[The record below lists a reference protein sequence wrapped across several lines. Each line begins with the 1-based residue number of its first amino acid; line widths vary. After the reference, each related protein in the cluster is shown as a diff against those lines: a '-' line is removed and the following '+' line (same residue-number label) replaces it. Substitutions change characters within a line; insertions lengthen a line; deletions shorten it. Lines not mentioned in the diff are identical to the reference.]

1 MNQVNY
7 GIGQGIFDPRA
18 AELTNSYVTIGQV
31 TLHKLQ
37 LKKGALD
44 KFRLPVDVL
53 EGMFLWNHAFY
64 CSSAHVCPGHL
75 GKFTLSLHWMNLG
88 NQPVEVIIE
97 DVYLLVVPSRQ
108 GDEDPEEEE
117 NRIQAAKMERL
128 ENAELL
134 HMRGQT
140 VVSEGTKFRLSFYKA
155 SLMHYRG
162 LSKVSGLAVLSYNQ
176 NRKQPSSYREEC
188 PHPL

>member
-1 MNQVNY
+1 
-7 GIGQGIFDPRA
+7 
-18 AELTNSYVTIGQV
+18 
-31 TLHKLQ
+31 
-37 LKKGALD
+37 
-44 KFRLPVDVL
+44 
-53 EGMFLWNHAFY
+53 
-64 CSSAHVCPGHL
+64 
-75 GKFTLSLHWMNLG
+75 MNLG

-97 DVYLLVVPSRQ
+97 DVYLLVVPSPQ

-140 VVSEGTKFRLSFYKA
+140 VVSEGTEFPSSSYKA
-155 SLMHYRG
+155 YLIHYRG
-162 LSKVSGLAVLSYNQ
+162 LPKVSGLVVFSYNQ
-176 NRKQPSSYREEC
+176 NRKQPSGHREEC